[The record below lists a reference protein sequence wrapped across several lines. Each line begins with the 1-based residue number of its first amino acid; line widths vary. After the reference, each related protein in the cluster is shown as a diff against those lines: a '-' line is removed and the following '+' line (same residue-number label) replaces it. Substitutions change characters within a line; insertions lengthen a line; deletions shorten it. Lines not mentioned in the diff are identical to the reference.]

1 MSMTPMHSEKYTL
14 SIVAPLKVREEW
26 RVSMNQARDPE
37 FSFAQENQAGFSSFT
52 FRSAFSG
59 NMGRFSTSRTK
70 HQEQRRA
77 TPPGL
82 NPSNGA

>member
-37 FSFAQENQAGFSSFT
+37 FSFAQENQAGVSVPVG
-52 FRSAFSG
+52 RSIRNKEGQHRPA
-59 NMGRFSTSRTK
+59 
-70 HQEQRRA
+70 
-77 TPPGL
+77 
-82 NPSNGA
+82 